1 METVAWRRRDD
12 TFSRT
17 CNGRI
22 QAGLGNPRAGGGQI
36 VSRSTETEDLRG
48 PSAFVPELEV
58 VNCDLCGSM
67 AGSLLLRGDDS
78 RYGVS
83 GTFAV
88 VRCEVCDLVRVSP
101 RPTLDSLSHYYPV
114 EYEPHQ
120 DPGLQHRSRVGDLL
134 RRLGLDSSGGARR
147 LLVWLYNCL
156 AFRAFLAGA
165 PGRILDVGCGAG
177 AYLAVWKSLG
187 WTVEGVEPNE
197 RAAAVAAERLGAT
210 VHVGLVE
217 DLQLEAGRYD
227 LVTMCHSLEHVRSPR
242 TVLRVVHRL
251 LSQKGRLLL
260 MMPNFAAWERS
271 LLGEDWYG
279 LEIPRH
285 LYHFEPRT
293 LINVLEKEGFVVR
306 SLWGSAQ
313 PDGLIRSLRHRL
325 GRHDADRAVGPVA
338 RVVGTAVLTLPAV
351 LRRSGR
357 MWAVAERAEDL
368 AGPTI

>member
-1 METVAWRRRDD
+1 M
-12 TFSRT
+12 
-17 CNGRI
+17 
-22 QAGLGNPRAGGGQI
+22 
-36 VSRSTETEDLRG
+36 
-48 PSAFVPELEV
+48 
-58 VNCDLCGSM
+58 
-67 AGSLLLRGDDS
+67 
-78 RYGVS
+78 
-83 GTFAV
+83 
-88 VRCEVCDLVRVSP
+88 
-101 RPTLDSLSHYYPV
+101 
-114 EYEPHQ
+114 
-120 DPGLQHRSRVGDLL
+120 
-134 RRLGLDSSGGARR
+134 
-147 LLVWLYNCL
+147 WLYNCL